1 MQHAEQVIKLNDHRP
16 IVKADIENGFDRLAH
31 ELTNALAK
39 NHASLSGCEY
49 QILFALISKTFRFHK
64 KDDWIANVQ
73 LSEITGMSEAH
84 VSKIVRSLN
93 AKNVIRKDGKKT
105 GINPVISEWKINQS
119 VKKSTQKKST
129 NRFLEINQS
138 VQEINQ
144 SVEKTQPIRPP
155 QKKETITKEINT
167 KEKGNKKPSV
177 KSEILSMDI
186 PRSLSFDMWVNW
198 VENRAENKKPMT
210 VRSAKM
216 QIKRLEAW
224 QAKGHNL
231 DEIIQTSIANNYQ
244 GLFEPNKPANRA
256 VSFSERRTQNNIEV
270 LSSFIAEGESNRD

>member
-216 QIKRLEAW
+216 QVKRLEAW

-270 LSSFIAEGESNRD
+270 LSSFIAEGENNRD

>member
-105 GINPVISEWKINQS
+105 GIKPVI
-119 VKKSTQKKST
+119 
-129 NRFLEINQS
+129 
-138 VQEINQ
+138 
-144 SVEKTQPIRPP
+144 
-155 QKKETITKEINT
+155 KKETITKEINT

-270 LSSFIAEGESNRD
+270 LSSFIAEGENNRD